1 MRRLLLAL
9 SGLVLIG
16 VAGFLV
22 VTDPAFFRLIRGSSP
37 AAPAEPPNLANGRT
51 MFFAGGCA
59 SCHATP
65 GQPDRLKLGGGLPMH
80 TPFGTFYVPNLS
92 PHPRDGIGNWT
103 ADQFIVAMR
112 EGVSPDGSHYYPA
125 FPYTSFQ
132 RMGGKDLADLLAFIR
147 TLEPVEGRAPAN
159 EIGFP
164 FNIRRS
170 LGGWKLLHLDGR
182 LQEVVALRSTEWNR
196 GAYLVEG
203 PGHCAECHSP
213 RNALGGIV
221 TAKRFGGGPDP
232 EGKGTVPNITPHKD
246 GIGDWSKQEHALFLK
261 TGETPGFLSVG
272 GSMRSV
278 IRNMAELSDADRL
291 AMGEYLST
299 LPPVAGKPAAAGK

>member
-16 VAGFLV
+16 IAGFLV

-37 AAPAEPPNLANGRT
+37 AAPAEPANLANGRT

-80 TPFGTFYVPNLS
+80 TPFGTFHVPNLS

-103 ADQFIVAMR
+103 AEQFIVAMR

-182 LQEVVALRSTEWNR
+182 LQENVALRSTEWNR